1 MALKKLKR
9 LYKTNKKSNTVKSTN
24 TTANLERQVSNL
36 NTRLE
41 ASGVSTDNRNLLQK
55 ALNLE
60 EDAGFLAGLGD
71 ILDRP
76 RECSQSC
83 ISW

>member
-9 LYKTNKKSNTVKSTN
+9 LYKTKQKSNTVKSTN
-24 TTANLERQVSNL
+24 TTENLERQVSNL
-36 NTRLE
+36 NTRLK

-76 RECSQSC
+76 RKCS
-83 ISW
+83 